1 MSRPVEIPELRM
13 IPMDRIEILNP
24 RERNQKKFS
33 VIVDNIGAL
42 GLKKPVTVTPRPSD
56 DGAER
61 YVLICGEGRFK
72 AFQRLGETRIPALVV
87 SVSDE
92 DAFVMSL
99 AENIARRRHRPL
111 ELLRGI
117 GLLKERGCG
126 AKEISEKTNLH
137 ESYVRQLLELIEKG
151 EERLLVAVERGRI
164 PITVATLIVGAG
176 DDDKAVQLAMQ
187 EAYESGELRGPQLLY
202 AKKLVERRQFLGRSV
217 ARSPPRR
224 KVDVTT
230 SSLVRAYKKEV
241 ERQRIMVRK
250 STLVQ
255 QRLFFIFG
263 ALHKMFSDE
272 NLVNILRLERLDTL
286 PKYLAERVSVRGGG
300 GVL

>member
-1 MSRPVEIPELRM
+1 MSRPVELPELRM
-13 IPMDRIEILNP
+13 IPMDRIDVLNP
-24 RERNQKKFS
+24 RERNQRKFN

-42 GLKKPVTVTPRPSD
+42 GLKKPVTVTPRPSA

-72 AFQRLGETRIPALVV
+72 AFQRLGEARIPALVV
-87 SVSDE
+87 TVSDE

-99 AENIARRRHRPL
+99 AENIARRRHGAL
-111 ELLRGI
+111 ELLRGV
-117 GLLKERGCG
+117 GLLKDRGLSP
-126 AKEISEKTNLH
+126 KEIAAKTNLH

-151 EERLLVAVERGRI
+151 EERLLVAVERGQI

-187 EAYESGELRGPQLLY
+187 DAYESGALRGPQLMY
-202 AKKLVERRQFLGRSV
+202 AKKLVERRQFLGRSL
-217 ARSPPRR
+217 AKSTPRKRS
-224 KVDVTT
+224 DVTT

-241 ERQRIMVRK
+241 ERQRLMVRK
-250 STLVQ
+250 SSLVQ

-263 ALHKMFSDE
+263 ALHKMFNDE
-272 NLVNILRLERLDTL
+272 NFANILRLERLDTL
-286 PKYLAERVSVRGGG
+286 PKYLAERVSTSGGA
-300 GVL
+300 L